1 MTLTA
6 EILAW
11 GNADKAEA
19 ENNLPASRISAQALL
34 GQPRARVLQLRVS
47 RRDLRSRRQHGS
59 GCTIAGD
66 VSVQDDAPREREV
79 PVIQL
84 QVRQVRVRAPA
95 GRCELADSLGSDSR
109 TCVYVERCADGFGV
123 T

>member
-6 EILAW
+6 YSVTW
-11 GNADKAEA
+11 GHTDKAEA
-19 ENNLPASRISAQALL
+19 ENNPPASRISAQALL
-34 GQPRARVLQLRVS
+34 GQPRARVLQLRAS
-47 RRDLRSRRQHGS
+47 RKDLRSRRQHGG

-84 QVRQVRVRAPA
+84 QVRRFRLRAPA
-95 GRCELADSLGSDSR
+95 GSR
-109 TCVYVERCADGFGV
+109 GRRSRLCLRWVC
-123 T
+123 